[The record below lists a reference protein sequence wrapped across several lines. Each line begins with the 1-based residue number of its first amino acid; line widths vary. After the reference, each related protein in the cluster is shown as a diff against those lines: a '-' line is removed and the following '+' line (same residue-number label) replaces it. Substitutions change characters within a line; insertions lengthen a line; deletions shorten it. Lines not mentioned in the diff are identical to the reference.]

1 MYVCKGVKMFL
12 PDVGHGAFNI
22 LPGYFL
28 EYVIYAVSG
37 LPLSAVVSPAIFA
50 HIQQTAAV
58 GRRLQQQEQLQLYL
72 LNLTSCPLFQ
82 PLTASAN
89 KISILSVHSE
99 DLAEEAFGV
108 FVCRFNIQNKNLV
121 FISNHIFT
129 FQCPLSSDVYVR

>member
-50 HIQQTAAV
+50 HI
-58 GRRLQQQEQLQLYL
+58 
-72 LNLTSCPLFQ
+72 
-82 PLTASAN
+82 
-89 KISILSVHSE
+89 
-99 DLAEEAFGV
+99 
-108 FVCRFNIQNKNLV
+108 
-121 FISNHIFT
+121 
-129 FQCPLSSDVYVR
+129 

>member
-1 MYVCKGVKMFL
+1 MFL

-58 GRRLQQQEQLQLYL
+58 GRRLQSKQQLQLYFL
-72 LNLTSCPLFQ
+72 KLTSCPLFQ

-99 DLAEEAFGV
+99 DLAEEAYGV
-108 FVCRFNIQNKNLV
+108 FVCTMQV
-121 FISNHIFT
+121 
-129 FQCPLSSDVYVR
+129 